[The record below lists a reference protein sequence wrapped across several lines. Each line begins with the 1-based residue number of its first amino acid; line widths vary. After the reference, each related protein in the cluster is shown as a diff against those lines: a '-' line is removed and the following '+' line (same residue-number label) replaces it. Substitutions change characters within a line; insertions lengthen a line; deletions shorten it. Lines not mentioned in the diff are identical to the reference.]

1 MKLKKNIY
9 DHIGK
14 PFKDQKEKKT
24 EEIIKMHSVFMS
36 TIGFFFNVKVVYF
49 SREIIK
55 LIMFIPTSIKWI
67 DKYNI

>member
-1 MKLKKNIY
+1 MKLKKIFMTTLENPLRT
-9 DHIGK
+9 K
-14 PFKDQKEKKT
+14 KKKKT

-36 TIGFFFNVKVVYF
+36 TISFFFNVKVVYF
-49 SREIIK
+49 SGEIIK

>member
-1 MKLKKNIY
+1 
-9 DHIGK
+9 
-14 PFKDQKEKKT
+14 
-24 EEIIKMHSVFMS
+24 MHSVFMS